1 MARTFNHHLYIM
13 FPGTMGQ
20 FTQGSQFSE
29 LCFVI
34 RILHTARTQA
44 IAEAERH
51 IVGFHKITDYIEMG
65 VKEVL
70 HMMRQT
76 PLCHYRTATRDNPGQ
91 TVRRERYIS

>member
-1 MARTFNHHLYIM
+1 M

-34 RILHTARTQA
+34 GILHTARTQA

-51 IVGFHKITDYIEMG
+51 IVGFHNVADVIEMG
-65 VKEVL
+65 VEKVFL
-70 HMMRQT
+70 MMRQT
-76 PLCHYRTATRDNPGQ
+76 PLCHDRTATRNNAGQ
-91 TVRRERYIS
+91 TVGRERYIS